1 MVLCFS
7 SLVKTYKTNQ
17 SSKNFLTL
25 PIKADVNDFW
35 ISTKEDWIKEP
46 FELPGNLSAV
56 TYLRILELTGVL
68 EWSSEASKKCSS

>member
-25 PIKADVNDFW
+25 PIKADVNGFC
-35 ISTKEDWIKEP
+35 ISTQEDWIKEP

-68 EWSSEASKKCSS
+68 EWSSETSKKCTS